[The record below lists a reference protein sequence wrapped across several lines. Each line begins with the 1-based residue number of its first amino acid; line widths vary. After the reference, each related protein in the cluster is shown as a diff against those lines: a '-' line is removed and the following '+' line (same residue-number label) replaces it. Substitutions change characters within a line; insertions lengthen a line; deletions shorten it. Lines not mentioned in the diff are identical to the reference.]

1 MSNFGVNGYYAT
13 TTMPPAPPAAPPAP
27 PPPGMP
33 YTGGAA
39 TNVTVPPAWPTPVNV
54 PVNTA
59 PAYGNNQGYDTYIQ
73 TAVSAAPYGAG
84 IAPGKAAVSKI
95 REAKEFFL
103 KAKKSKSAATAARAG
118 DAGRSAM
125 FGSVMGAIKSSV
137 IVNGILSL
145 AVNGYKVYTKQST
158 LGQAGGEFTG
168 DMMSAVVGGA
178 AGGVAS
184 AVGTFALA
192 GILGTGL
199 PLTLAGIGLGIA
211 GYMLADSVLKKTS
224 FYQNAKAKVAQML
237 A

>member
-13 TTMPPAPPAAPPAP
+13 TTMPPAPPVAPPPP

-33 YTGGAA
+33 YPAGSAA
-39 TNVTVPPAWPTPVNV
+39 TNPWPAPVTVPVN
-54 PVNTA
+54 NA
-59 PAYGNNQGYDTYIQ
+59 PAYGNTQGYDSYIQ
-73 TAVSAAPYGAG
+73 SAVSAAPYGAG

-118 DAGRSAM
+118 EAGRSAM
-125 FGSVMGAIKSSV
+125 FGSILGAIKTSV
-137 IVNGILSL
+137 IFNGLFSL
-145 AVNGYKVYTKQST
+145 AINGYKVYAKQST
-158 LGQAGGEFTG
+158 VGQAGGEVTG
-168 DMMSAVVGGA
+168 DLMSAVVGGA
-178 AGGVAS
+178 AGGAAS
-184 AVGTFALA
+184 ALGTFALA

-211 GYMLADSVLKKTS
+211 GYMLADGVLKKTS
-224 FYQNAKAKVAQML
+224 FYNSAKAKVASML